1 VSRRICASFVLAV
14 VLAAC
19 SGSGPAA
26 TAPQTTAATTAAS
39 AVAASSS
46 AVATGASPTILPTP
60 STFASALYGY
70 SLTVP
75 AGWYAAAA
83 ILPWDGASA
92 PSDGDPTADKFGGP
106 GKASA
111 FAFAAPTMSSLDKL
125 TRDTIKWTVRDH
137 GDTCPATAPEVTESV
152 DFGSAKG
159 TFLAWN
165 CGILINQVVAV
176 HDGKA
181 YTLVMRD
188 PGVAAATDPAD
199 RAVLDQL
206 LASVVF
212 GSWPG

>member
-1 VSRRICASFVLAV
+1 VSRTIYVSFVLPV

-19 SGSGPAA
+19 TGAGPAA
-26 TAPQTTAATTAAS
+26 TAPQTTAATPAAS
-39 AVAASSS
+39 AVPASSS
-46 AVATGASPTILPTP
+46 AVATAPPPTILPTP

-75 AGWYAAAA
+75 AGWYAAGA

-92 PSDGDPTADKFGGP
+92 PGYDDPVVDKFGGP

-137 GDTCPATAPEVTESV
+137 GDTCPATAPAVTESV
-152 DFGSAKG
+152 AFGSAKG
-159 TFLAWN
+159 TFLGWN
-165 CGILINQVVAV
+165 CGILIDQVVAV

-188 PGVAAATDPAD
+188 PGVAAATDAAD

-212 GSWPG
+212 GK